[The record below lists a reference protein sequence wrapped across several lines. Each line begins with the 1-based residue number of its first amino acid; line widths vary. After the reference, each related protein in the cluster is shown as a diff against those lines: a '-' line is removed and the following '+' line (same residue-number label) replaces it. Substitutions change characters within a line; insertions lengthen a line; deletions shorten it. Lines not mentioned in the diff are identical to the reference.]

1 MEQSRCINLKRVL
14 IIVAALLAIAL
25 IVFMCTQLLPKH
37 DENTDTSAPA
47 VTEETKKELHL
58 PDLLG
63 TAKAIKGNLMSALED
78 IKHNHLDSARAK
90 LDTARKDIAAVRTWV
105 EKIPLLVKLV
115 PQAGDLYELL
125 NAADMAIPEVV
136 MPAIDLLET
145 HPISGISV
153 GEGFDTKL
161 LCTYIDFLESVMP
174 KLETLL
180 EAANAVDLS
189 LLDSEG
195 KITEALATA
204 NNLLGIYHEKPEIL
218 SVIKAMLGGQ
228 GDRTY
233 LIAVQNPSEIRAAG
247 GFPGSMSTLRIEA
260 GILTLDDFAPVRNFL
275 PYRAPYS
282 NNITQEERALFTYLS
297 GMQTSWDAELCPDF
311 ERVGYIWASAYEYKC
326 NEPVAGVISISPH
339 IVQRILA
346 ATNGKIELSDGL
358 VLTPDNAIKVLIHD
372 IYFKYFNRQHM
383 DPNGGVISDQLFAES
398 AKKTMKKLTDNISV
412 TQLLQYL
419 PVFKDSIED
428 RTLMLW
434 MKDEKEQAFVVD
446 MGWHGGLNRDPQNPE
461 AGVYVNVVSASKMG
475 WFMLMDT
482 EIGERTKNA
491 DGSYTYPITVTFS
504 NNITEEEIK
513 SADYYISGG
522 LGGAMSTVAYFFAP
536 AGGSVDNFAATNGR
550 AIKLKTYNGMSLGF
564 MDRFMLKPGEPVTV
578 TYTVTTAPGVDTPL
592 VFSKTPTGQ
601 QSYTPS

>member
-1 MEQSRCINLKRVL
+1 MEQSRCTNSKRVL
-14 IIVAALLAIAL
+14 IIVAVLLTIALL
-25 IVFMCTQLLPKH
+25 VFMCTQLLPKH
-37 DENTDTSAPA
+37 DENTDTSSPA

-78 IKHNHLDSARAK
+78 IKRNHLDSARTK
-90 LDTARKDIAAVRTWV
+90 LDTAQKDIAAVRTWV
-105 EKIPLLVKLV
+105 EKIPLLVKFV
-115 PQAGDLYELL
+115 PQARDLYELL

-180 EAANAVDLS
+180 EAANAIDLS

-195 KITEALATA
+195 KITEALGTA

-282 NNITQEERALFTYLS
+282 NNITQEELALFTYLS

-311 ERVGYIWASAYEYKC
+311 ERVGYIWASAYEYKR

-339 IVQRILA
+339 IVQRVLA

-358 VLTPDNAIKVLIHD
+358 VLTPDNATKVLIHD
-372 IYFKYFNRQHM
+372 IYFKYFNRHHM
-383 DPNGGVISDQLFAES
+383 DPNGAVISDQLFAEA

-513 SADYYISGG
+513 SADDYISGG

-536 AGGSVDNFAATNGR
+536 AGGSVDNFTATNGR

-601 QSYTPS
+601 QS